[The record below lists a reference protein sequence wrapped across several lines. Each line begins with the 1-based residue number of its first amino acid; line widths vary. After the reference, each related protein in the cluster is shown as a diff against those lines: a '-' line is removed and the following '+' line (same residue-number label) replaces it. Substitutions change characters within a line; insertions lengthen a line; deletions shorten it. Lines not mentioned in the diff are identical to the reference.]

1 MENQKRL
8 ISRRDFLKLASL
20 LPLTAFSK
28 PIESLLAR
36 QRFSD
41 DLPGVI
47 VLIFDAWSA
56 KNMKLYGYPLQTMP
70 NVERFVEN
78 ATVYHNHYSA
88 GSFTIPG
95 TASLLTGLY
104 PWSHRAFTLGAGGVA
119 KEHVDH
125 QIFSFFH
132 DSHRSLGYSQN
143 KYSDSFLYQFG
154 KDVDTHISSSA
165 FNYERRMLYNLPL
178 FKNDG
183 QVAFSSLDDN
193 VFQTGEG
200 YDASL
205 VFGPILRLFN
215 LFRDRVD
222 DRAYKSQYPQGLP
235 NSTEPFLLSDLV
247 DGAIDTLAT
256 LEGPSVTYLH
266 FHPPHHPYRPTE
278 EYSGSL
284 FSIYAPPERP
294 NHPLSSEQGSYVY
307 MRRNRQAY
315 DEYLL
320 SWDTEVIR
328 LLDFLRTS
336 GLLEK
341 NYVVITSD
349 HGEMFDRGEVGHFTP
364 LMYAP
369 LIDVPLI
376 VSSPG
381 QNSREDIYAPTSAVD
396 ILPSLANGILGIVP
410 PWTEGE
416 PLPGFGGLE
425 DFGRSIYTIDAKQN
439 AAFSPLET
447 FSVALTK
454 ERHRLI
460 YYKYPQYESF
470 EFYNLD
476 EDPEEMNDLYPLQP
490 AVAQQ
495 MEAEMLQKLDEV
507 NQPYRK

>member
-1 MENQKRL
+1 MKNML
-8 ISRRDFLKLASL
+8 SRRDFLKLASL
-20 LPLTAFSK
+20 LPLTVLSNPVENLLNRRSFSN
-28 PIESLLAR
+28 
-36 QRFSD
+36 

-47 VLIFDAWSA
+47 VLVFDAWSA
-56 KNMKLYGYPLQTMP
+56 KNMNLYGYPLQTMP

-95 TASLLTGLY
+95 TASLLSGLY
-104 PWSHRAFTLGAGGVA
+104 PWSHRALTLGAGGVTE
-119 KEHVDH
+119 EHVDH

-154 KDVDTHISSSA
+154 EYVDTHISSSA

-178 FKNDG
+178 LKNDG
-183 QVAFSSLDDN
+183 RVAFSSLDDN
-193 VFQTGEG
+193 VFQVGEG
-200 YDASL
+200 YDGSL
-205 VFGPILRLFN
+205 FFGPTLRLLN
-215 LFRDRVD
+215 LFRDRVN
-222 DRAYKSQYPQGLP
+222 DRAYKTEYPQGVP
-235 NSTEPFLLSDLV
+235 DSTEPFLLSDLV
-247 DGAIDTLAT
+247 DGAIETLAA

-266 FHPPHHPYRPTE
+266 FHPPHHPYRPTA
-278 EYSGSL
+278 EYSGSF

-320 SWDTEVIR
+320 SWDAEATR
-328 LLDFLRTS
+328 LFDFLRTS
-336 GLLEK
+336 ELLDN

-369 LIDVPLI
+369 LIHIPLI
-376 VSSPG
+376 ISSPG
-381 QNSREDIYAPTSAVD
+381 QNTREDIHAPTSAVD
-396 ILPSLANGILGIVP
+396 ILPSLADKILGNVP
-410 PWTEGE
+410 SWTEGV
-416 PLPGFGGLE
+416 LMPGLGGQE
-425 DFGRSIYTIDAKQN
+425 DFERSIYTIDAKQN

-447 FSVALTK
+447 FSIALTK

-460 YYKYPQYESF
+460 YYKYPQYEGF

-476 EDPEEMNDLYPLQP
+476 EDPEEMNDLYSSQP
-490 AVAQQ
+490 SRAKQ
-495 MEAEMLQKLDEV
+495 MQDEMLQKLDEV
-507 NQPYRK
+507 NRPYRR